1 MIKGEATDADLAA
14 AAAGFAKAR
23 DLVNS
28 GEYDLVVL
36 DELVTALFFELV
48 PLDDVLAL
56 LLAKPS
62 AVELVHHRPPRA
74 RRARRGG
81 RSGHRDAAAEA
92 LLRRRRTGALRHR
105 VLERGRGGDDL
116 VVPAPP
122 DGRIAAVTHTLIYPH
137 TTVHNAAGHLEIGG
151 CDVVDLARSY
161 GTPLFIYDEQ
171 TLRDQCRAYHV
182 AFGARVSDY
191 EIVYASK
198 AFSCRAMAELV
209 AQEDLSLDVAT
220 GGELAAAR
228 AAGFPPGRIY
238 FHGNNKSVAEIE
250 AGLDVGIGHFVVDS
264 FEEIERLEAAVAARG
279 GRQEVL
285 VRVTPGRAAQH
296 ARLHPDRPAGQQVR
310 LRPGRRPRRGG
321 GAPPPRRGPSRARR
335 RARPHR
341 LADLRAGLVPPRG
354 RGAVH
359 RPRRLASRLR
369 LRCRIFNIGGGLGI
383 RYTEAD
389 QPSSIAEFA
398 EVSVTA
404 VREGAGRHG
413 MAMPRLFVEPGRSIA
428 GKAAVTAYTVGTVK
442 VIPGVRTYV
451 AVDGGMSDNLR
462 PMLYDSRYEAMLAS
476 KAEAPATDVVTV
488 AGKHC
493 ESGDVLVRDVHIA
506 PPEPGD
512 ILVTPSTGAYG
523 YAMANNYNA
532 QPRPA
537 VVMVGGGEA
546 RVIIERETWDDVLR
560 LQRPLAQ

>member
-1 MIKGEATDADLAA
+1 M
-14 AAAGFAKAR
+14 
-23 DLVNS
+23 
-28 GEYDLVVL
+28 
-36 DELVTALFFELV
+36 
-48 PLDDVLAL
+48 
-56 LLAKPS
+56 
-62 AVELVHHRPPRA
+62 
-74 RRARRGG
+74 
-81 RSGHRDAAAEA
+81 
-92 LLRRRRTGALRHR
+92 
-105 VLERGRGGDDL
+105 
-116 VVPAPP
+116 
-122 DGRIAAVTHTLIYPH
+122 THTLIYPH
-137 TTVHNAAGHLEIGG
+137 TTVHNAAGRLEIGG
-151 CDVVDLARSY
+151 CDVVDLTREF

-171 TLRDQCRAYHV
+171 TLRDQCRAYHA
-182 AFGARVSDY
+182 AFGARTDLY

-228 AAGFPPGRIY
+228 AAGFPPQRIY

-250 AGLDVGIGHFVVDS
+250 AGLDAGIGHFVVDS
-264 FEEIERLEAAVAARG
+264 FEEIERLEAAAAARD
-279 GRQEVL
+279 RVQDVL
-285 VRVTPGRAAQH
+285 VRVTPGVRPNTHDFVQTGQQDSKFGFGLADGLAREAVRRLRH
-296 ARLHPDRPAGQQVR
+296 ARH
-310 LRPGRRPRRGG
+310 
-321 GAPPPRRGPSRARR
+321 
-335 RARPHR
+335 
-341 LADLRAGLVPPRG
+341 
-354 RGAVH
+354 
-359 RPRRLASRLR
+359 LR
-369 LRCRIFNIGGGLGI
+369 LVGVHAHIGSQIFALDSYRREVEVLFIALDEWRRDFGFDCCIFNIGGGLGI

-398 EVSVTA
+398 EVGVSA
-404 VREGAGRHG
+404 VLEGAERHG
-413 MAMPRLFVEPGRSIA
+413 MEMPKLFVEPGRSIA

-462 PMLYDSRYEAMLAS
+462 PMLYDSKYEAMLAN
-476 KAEAPATDVVTV
+476 KAETPATDVVTI

-512 ILVTPSTGAYG
+512 ILVTPGTGAYG

-537 VVMVGGGEA
+537 VVLVGDGRA